1 MFIFH
6 LFNGRQKVTKMP
18 AKVNN
23 EECTGCGICV
33 DECPATAIEL
43 KNDKAKIDKEEC
55 TDCGTCVDSCPNNA
69 ISIE

>member
-1 MFIFH
+1 MA
-6 LFNGRQKVTKMP
+6 

-43 KNDKAKIDKEEC
+43 KNDKAKVDPEEC
-55 TDCGTCVDSCPNNA
+55 TECGTCVDACPNTA
-69 ISIE
+69 ISME